1 MMRIRRKDGRI
12 VTVPSGYIMQDGET
26 IVVGAMFMDGMDGL
40 DSVQRAVATGA
51 ARLHDGRGGPV
62 GFKPGFVFSAPV
74 YGVDR
79 SCELRDAAAVEY
91 ERRRRALDY
100 RGDGAPPPVGVV
112 DGIHSIH
119 DSARAAALRD
129 EAARA
134 YDERSTRLSNLWRN
148 RDHAA

>member
-74 YGVDR
+74 CDADR
-79 SCELRDAAAVEY
+79 SCELRDAAAAEY

-100 RGDGAPPPVGVV
+100 RADGGPLPVIAAG
-112 DGIHSIH
+112 GIH
-119 DSARAAALRD
+119 DSARTAALQD
-129 EAARA
+129 AAARA
-134 YDERSTRLSNLWRN
+134 YEERCTRLSNLWRN